1 MVTFLGEFI
10 TDHGLFGLGLVLLG
24 MFAYII
30 STVGAGGGA
39 LMTIPGVS
47 AIVGTQAV
55 APIVNLGAFLGRPSR
70 FWLFRKT
77 IDWKIVLYYL
87 PASATG
93 SFLAA
98 YFFTK
103 SPIDWLQ
110 ILIGLFLIS
119 TLFQYKYGK
128 KRATFPM
135 QRIYFVPIGFVV
147 SLVGTFTGGMGPV
160 QNPFYL
166 NLKLSKETMI
176 GTKTANSFFMGLF
189 QLIGYSAWGL
199 FSNEMIFYGIC
210 LGIGATIGNIIGKRI
225 VVRISEKVFLRF
237 VLAIMVI
244 SGVVLTTK
252 GILTIL

>member
-1 MVTFLGEFI
+1 MELLYS
-10 TDHGLFGLGLVLLG
+10 HGFQGILLLIIG
-24 MFAYII
+24 TTAYLI

-47 AIVGTQAV
+47 AIIGISST
-55 APIVNLGAFLGRPSR
+55 APIVNLGAFVGRPSR

-87 PASATG
+87 PASAAGT
-93 SFLAA
+93 FTAV
-98 YFFTK
+98 YFFK
-103 SPIDWLQ
+103 ASPVAWLQ
-110 ILIGLFLIS
+110 LCMGLFLVS

-128 KRATFPM
+128 KRSSFAM
-135 QRIYFVPIGFVV
+135 RRIFFIPIGFFV
-147 SLVGTFTGGMGPV
+147 SLIGTFTGGIGPV

-189 QLIGYSAWGL
+189 QLIGYSSWSL
-199 FSNEMIFYGIC
+199 FTNKMIFFGIC

-225 VVRISEKVFLRF
+225 VVRISEKVFLQF
-237 VLAIMVI
+237 VLVIMVV
-244 SGVVLTTK
+244 SGIVLIIESLF
-252 GILTIL
+252 ILYN

>member
-1 MVTFLGEFI
+1 MQSILDFIGQYGIFGFL
-10 TDHGLFGLGLVLLG
+10 LMLLG
-24 MFAYII
+24 IVAYII
-30 STVGAGGGA
+30 STIGAGGGA

-55 APIVNLGAFLGRPSR
+55 APVVNLGAFLGRPSR

-98 YFFTK
+98 YFFK
-103 SPIDWLQ
+103 QSPIIWLQ
-110 ILIGLFLIS
+110 ILIGLFLVS

-128 KRATFPM
+128 KRSTFPM
-135 QRIYFVPIGFVV
+135 RRIYFMPIGFVV
-147 SLVGTFTGGMGPV
+147 SLIGTFTGGMGPV

-166 NLKLSKETMI
+166 NLKLSKEMMI

-199 FSNEMIFYGIC
+199 FSQQMVFYGIC
-210 LGIGATIGNIIGKRI
+210 LGVGATIGNIIGKRI
-225 VVRISEKVFLRF
+225 IMKISEQLFLRF
-237 VLAIMVI
+237 VLAIMVA
-244 SGVVLTTK
+244 SGVVLIGK
-252 GILTIL
+252 GIYSFL

>member
-1 MVTFLGEFI
+1 MENFIDFLSQYGVYGF
-10 TDHGLFGLGLVLLG
+10 LLLLLG
-24 MFAYII
+24 GVAYVI
-30 STVGAGGGA
+30 STIGAGGGA

-77 IDWKIVLYYL
+77 VDWKIVLYYL
-87 PASATG
+87 PASASG

-98 YFFTK
+98 YFFK
-103 SPIDWLQ
+103 QSPIIWLQ
-110 ILIGLFLIS
+110 ILIGLFLVS

-128 KRATFPM
+128 KRSTFPM
-135 QRIYFVPIGFVV
+135 HRIYFIPIGFIV

-199 FSNEMIFYGIC
+199 FSNQMIFYGIC

-225 VVRISEKVFLRF
+225 IVKISEQLFLRF

-244 SGVVLTTK
+244 SGLVLIGK
-252 GILTIL
+252 GILSLI

>member
-1 MVTFLGEFI
+1 MWSIIESNWFYGSL
-10 TDHGLFGLGLVLLG
+10 LFLLG
-24 MFAYII
+24 MAAYVI

-87 PASATG
+87 PASALG
-93 SFLAA
+93 SLIAA
-98 YFFTK
+98 YFFK
-103 SPIDWLQ
+103 SSPIVWLQ
-110 ILIGLFLIS
+110 IIIGLFLVS

-128 KRATFPM
+128 KRTSFPM
-135 QRIYFVPIGFVV
+135 KRIYFLPIGFIV
-147 SLVGTFTGGMGPV
+147 SLIGTFTGGMGPV

-166 NLKLSKETMI
+166 NLNISKEMMI

-189 QLIGYSAWGL
+189 QLFGYWSYEL
-199 FSNEMIFYGIC
+199 YTNEIVLYGIC
-210 LGIGATIGNIIGKRI
+210 LGLGATMGNIIGKKI
-225 VVRISEKVFLRF
+225 IVRISEKLFLRF
-237 VLAIMVI
+237 VLGIMMI
-244 SGVVLTTK
+244 SGIALILK
-252 GILTIL
+252 GLSSIL

>member
-1 MVTFLGEFI
+1 MQSVLDSISQYGVFGFL
-10 TDHGLFGLGLVLLG
+10 LMLLG
-24 MFAYII
+24 AAAYVI
-30 STVGAGGGA
+30 STIGAGGGA

-55 APIVNLGAFLGRPSR
+55 APVVNLGAFLGRPSR

-93 SFLAA
+93 SILAA
-98 YFFTK
+98 YFFK
-103 SPIDWLQ
+103 QSPIIWLQ
-110 ILIGLFLIS
+110 ILIGLFLVS

-128 KRATFPM
+128 KQSTFPM
-135 QRIYFVPIGFVV
+135 RRIYFMPIGFVV

-166 NLKLSKETMI
+166 NLKLTKETMI

-199 FSNEMIFYGIC
+199 FSEEIIFYGIC

-225 VVRISEKVFLRF
+225 IVRISEPLFLRF

-244 SGVVLTTK
+244 SGLVLIGK
-252 GILTIL
+252 GVYSFL

>member
-1 MVTFLGEFI
+1 MWPFI
-10 TDHGLFGLGLVLLG
+10 EAYWTFGLLLFILG
-24 MFAYII
+24 MAAYVI

-77 IDWKIVLYYL
+77 IDWKIILYYL
-87 PASATG
+87 PASASG
-93 SFLAA
+93 SLIAA
-98 YFFTK
+98 YFFK
-103 SPIDWLQ
+103 SSPIVWLQ
-110 ILIGLFLIS
+110 IVIGLFLVS

-128 KRATFPM
+128 KRTSFPM
-135 QRIYFVPIGFVV
+135 KRIYFLPIGFVV

-166 NLKLSKETMI
+166 NLNLSKEMMI

-189 QLIGYSAWGL
+189 QLFGYWSYEL
-199 FSNEMIFYGIC
+199 YTQEIVFYGIC
-210 LGIGATIGNIIGKRI
+210 LGVGATIGNIIGKKI
-225 VVRISEKVFLRF
+225 IVRISEKLFLRF
-237 VLAIMVI
+237 VLGIMLI
-244 SGVVLTTK
+244 SGIALIVKGLSSVL
-252 GILTIL
+252 

>member
-1 MVTFLGEFI
+1 MEVDWSFLL
-10 TDHGLFGLGLVLLG
+10 DHGFYGVLLLILG
-24 MFAYII
+24 VLTYTV

-47 AIVGTQAV
+47 AIVGTSAV
-55 APIVNLGAFLGRPSR
+55 APIVNLGAFVGRPSR

-98 YFFTK
+98 YFFK
-103 SPIDWLQ
+103 EASIVWLQ
-110 ILIGLFLIS
+110 ILIGIFLVS

-128 KRATFPM
+128 KRSTFSM
-135 QRIYFVPIGFVV
+135 RKIYFIPIGFLV
-147 SLVGTFTGGMGPV
+147 SLIGTFTGGMGPI

-189 QLIGYSAWGL
+189 QLIGYSTWGL

-225 VVRISEKVFLRF
+225 IVKISEQLFLRF
-237 VLAIMVI
+237 VLVIMVL
-244 SGVVLTTK
+244 SGAALIAK
-252 GILTIL
+252 GVYTLL

>member
-1 MVTFLGEFI
+1 MQVDWSFFAA
-10 TDHGLFGLGLVLLG
+10 HGLYGGLLLLLG
-24 MFAYII
+24 TLAYTV

-47 AIVGTQAV
+47 AIVGTNAV
-55 APIVNLGAFLGRPSR
+55 APIVNLGAFVGRPSR

-87 PASATG
+87 PASAVG

-98 YFFTK
+98 YFFK
-103 SPIDWLQ
+103 EASIVWLQ
-110 ILIGLFLIS
+110 FLIGVFLVS
-119 TLFQYKYGK
+119 TIFQYKYGK
-128 KRATFPM
+128 KRSTFPM
-135 QRIYFVPIGFVV
+135 RRVYFMPIGFLV
-147 SLVGTFTGGMGPV
+147 SLIGTFTGGMGPI

-166 NLKLSKETMI
+166 NLKLSKEIMI

-210 LGIGATIGNIIGKRI
+210 LGIGATIGNIIGKKII
-225 VVRISEKVFLRF
+225 VKISEQLFLRF
-237 VLAIMVI
+237 VLAIMVV
-244 SGVVLTTK
+244 SGGVLIAK
-252 GILTIL
+252 GIYSLL

>member
-1 MVTFLGEFI
+1 MEEFFSLFI
-10 TDHGLFGLGLVLLG
+10 TNWVYALLLILLG
-24 MFAYII
+24 GVAYII

-55 APIVNLGAFLGRPSR
+55 APIVNLGAFIGRPSR

-77 IDWKIVLYYL
+77 IDWRIVLYYL

-93 SFLAA
+93 SFIAA
-98 YFFTK
+98 YFFKK
-103 SPIDWLQ
+103 SPIVWLQ

-119 TLFQYKYGK
+119 TLIQYKYGK
-128 KRATFPM
+128 KKSSFPM
-135 QRIYFVPIGFVV
+135 KRIYFIPIGLIV

-166 NLKLSKETMI
+166 NLKLSKEMMI

-189 QLIGYSAWGL
+189 QLIGYSSWGL
-199 FSNEMIFYGIC
+199 LTKEMILYGTC
-210 LGIGATIGNIIGKRI
+210 LGIGATIGNIIGKKI
-225 VVRISEKVFLRF
+225 VVRISEVLFLRF
-237 VLAIMVI
+237 VLIIMVV
-244 SGVVLTTK
+244 SGAVLVIK
-252 GILTIL
+252 GILTII